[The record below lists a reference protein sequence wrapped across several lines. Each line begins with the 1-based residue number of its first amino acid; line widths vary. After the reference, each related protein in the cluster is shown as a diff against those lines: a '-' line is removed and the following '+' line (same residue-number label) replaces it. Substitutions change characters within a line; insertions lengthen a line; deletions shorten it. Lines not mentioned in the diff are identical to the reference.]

1 MGEFIWGRYALWAYM
16 GLAMVIFAGLSVIIH
31 PYFLSATLAVCCIIW
46 TGIFRFFSKEKR
58 CSS

>member
-31 PYFLSATLAVCCIIW
+31 PYFLSATLLFAALFGRV
-46 TGIFRFFSKEKR
+46 S
-58 CSS
+58 